1 MLQAWVIVLYH
12 MIYNSKTTRSGPK
25 LCFCF
30 QADCI
35 SVQYFSYTVI
45 SWSSTWWMP
54 IIGARSWYIYLQEG
68 KLCLGSILWIVFPS
82 LPWVPYPL
90 QEQCSA
96 PRLVFDSLHTEL
108 SSLGMSCCS
117 VSPLLIINCTTWTL
131 MLALLHCMA
140 LRRSRCSRTEL
151 VLHCFPKCLHV
162 AKSIKHCSDGC
173 GEGWHNFN
181 HMCIDGY
188 FNHTTQRWYVHKYD

>member
-12 MIYNSKTTRSGPK
+12 MIYNCKTTKKWSEIVF
-25 LCFCF
+25 LFSS
-30 QADCI
+30 DCI

-45 SWSSTWWMP
+45 SWSSTWWML

-68 KLCLGSILWIVFPS
+68 KLCLGSILWIVLPS

-108 SSLGMSCCS
+108 FSLGMSCCS

-131 MLALLHCMA
+131 ALHSA
-140 LRRSRCSRTEL
+140 EE
-151 VLHCFPKCLHV
+151 
-162 AKSIKHCSDGC
+162 IKLQQNRASPPLLS
-173 GEGWHNFN
+173 
-181 HMCIDGY
+181 
-188 FNHTTQRWYVHKYD
+188 